1 MRATGLVVLL
11 GPPGAGCSSVGH
23 ALAQATGRV
32 LTDLRTTVARELG
45 VHPSTAL
52 VEVPEERYREAEAR
66 CACAVLREA
75 QERYPAAVL
84 ALGSGCLDR
93 EEVRAAVARTRG
105 SGGCV
110 VALLARARALAAR
123 NGLDAPRSIAL
134 GDVHRQFTHMLRQ
147 REQVCRALA
156 DVVVDTTGTTPCQA
170 AERVAHRCG
179 AGTGS

>member
-1 MRATGLVVLL
+1 MRASGPVVLL

-23 ALAQATGRV
+23 ALAQTTGRV

-66 CACAVLREA
+66 CACAALREA
-75 QERYPAAVL
+75 EDQFPAAVL

-93 EEVRAAVARTRG
+93 DEVRAAVGRIRG
-105 SGGCV
+105 AGGCV

-134 GDVHRQFTHMLRQ
+134 GDVHRQFTRMLRQ
-147 REQVCRALA
+147 REQACRELA

-170 AERVAHRCG
+170 AEQVVQRCAAA
-179 AGTGS
+179 AGS